1 MDFYSGRNK
10 RKQTEIEPGCF
21 KWTPPPH
28 IHLTESL
35 LSLKNKEKSVP
46 KIIDPVFA
54 ETSQNARFLLS
65 ENERFGLVFVKTVS
79 INSGTGDMRG
89 GV

>member
-1 MDFYSGRNK
+1 LDISLKSDLTTLGWIFFSGRNK

-35 LSLKNKEKSVP
+35 LSLKNKEKS
-46 KIIDPVFA
+46 
-54 ETSQNARFLLS
+54 
-65 ENERFGLVFVKTVS
+65 
-79 INSGTGDMRG
+79 GDRRG
-89 GV
+89 GVYGTSIHRQTMKFLIQNI

>member
-10 RKQTEIEPGCF
+10 RKQTEIEPCCF

-46 KIIDPVFA
+46 EIIDPVFA
-54 ETSQNARFLLS
+54 ETSQNAR
-65 ENERFGLVFVKTVS
+65 RFELVFVKTGS